1 MFLHQTIISGAGEFE
16 SHSQEYIRVESHF
29 DIRNSWD
36 ESHFD
41 KQNIPVHPGGTT
53 WGLTGKP
60 SLSHS
65 LQSQYCHL
73 YAQEYDRT
81 LAGI

>member
-1 MFLHQTIISGAGEFE
+1 M
-16 SHSQEYIRVESHF
+16 RV
-29 DIRNSWD
+29 DW
-36 ESHFD
+36 
-41 KQNIPVHPGGTT
+41 Q
-53 WGLTGKP
+53 P

-73 YAQEYDRT
+73 YTQEYDRT